1 MTEQNTENLNTDNT
15 QIEEAPNLVNTADT
29 VEQAGTD
36 LCTDEGT
43 LEAILFAMGSSV
55 ELKQLAAA
63 IGKTPEETRA
73 ILAHM
78 QETRY
83 STPSA
88 GIMLLD
94 LDDAWQLCTKK
105 QYYSSLIA
113 IARTPRKPQLTDT
126 VMETLSIIAYKQ
138 PVTKAQIEQ
147 IRGVSC
153 DHAVNKLLEY
163 DLIQEVGRLN
173 VPGRPILFATTENF
187 LRYFGVSSTDDLPQL
202 SEVQIEDFKAEAEAE
217 ADVKVDI

>member
-1 MTEQNTENLNTDNT
+1 MTERQNEENLNMDNT
-15 QIEEAPNLVNTADT
+15 AKQTGEDSNTADT
-29 VEQAGTD
+29 TCQSSVE

-63 IGKTPEETRA
+63 IGKTPDETRS
-73 ILAHM
+73 ILEHM

-83 STPSA
+83 NTPAS

-94 LDDAWQLCTKK
+94 LNDAWQLCTKK
-105 QYYSSLIA
+105 QYYGSLIA

-217 ADVKVDI
+217 ADVKFEV